1 MGLRKCVICG
11 KEIERGYGHNAE
23 PIATGRCCTSCDDL
37 YVFPMRMAKS
47 MGNEELAQIVQEH
60 VDAVRK

>member
-23 PIATGRCCTSCDDL
+23 PIADGRCCDSCDDL
-37 YVFPMRMAKS
+37 YVFPMRIAIEC
-47 MGNEELAQIVQEH
+47 GHEELAEIVLE
-60 VDAVRK
+60 AVANARS